1 MTKKNDFERGSG
13 NVFSDLGLEEA
24 EELQARAGLIH
35 EINKVIKRRGLTQT
49 EVAATVG
56 LSQSD
61 VSLLTRGTVTRFST
75 ERIMRVLLR
84 LGRDVEIVVKA
95 KPRNRANAQVKVRA
109 A

>member
-1 MTKKNDFERGSG
+1 MTKKRDFERGSG
-13 NVFSDLGLEEA
+13 NVFADLGLKEA
-24 EELQARAGLIH
+24 EELQARAELIQQ
-35 EINKVIKRRGLTQT
+35 INKIIKQRGLTQN

-56 LSQSD
+56 LSQAD

-84 LGRDVEIVVKA
+84 LGRDIEIVVKP
-95 KPRNRANAQVKVRA
+95 KPRSRAEAQVKVRA